1 MGERV
6 GFEEKTGNDR
16 IVGFSRKGF
25 AKFGALKMLDVGRDF
40 GNRQVV
46 HAFVETSM
54 LGNFD
59 TLGVNIVPEDILSS
73 VGKKTKKETF
83 ARVRDEFC
91 TSTTRRANPDT
102 ATKGAKVSKIVFV
115 TSRNGDG

>member
-83 ARVRDEFC
+83 VRVWDEFC
-91 TSTTRRANPDT
+91 TTTTRRANPDT
-102 ATKGAKVSKIVFV
+102 TTKRTKISKVVFG
-115 TSRNGDG
+115 TS